1 MKTIRLHS
9 KGPEVTTL
17 CEILAGIGYPLLVSD
32 IFTTAVD
39 EAVKNFQRE
48 FNLVVDGIVGIK
60 TWSRLFEKNSQL
72 FEHNDKLLSEQ
83 DLIGFANE
91 YQVELACI
99 KAVNE
104 IESSGKGFLI
114 DSRPKILFEGHIFW
128 QELERRNIDPQEYV
142 QPETQDILYKKWT
155 KKYYQGGSREYDR
168 LDKAAALIPGLDLID
183 AAHASASWGV
193 FQIMGFNAIPIG
205 YDSVDSFV
213 CKMYQNEREHL
224 GAFGRFLKTNN
235 LIAALQNKDWDTFA
249 YRYNGEGYKANKY
262 DEKLARAYQKYT
274 TRS

>member
-1 MKTIRLHS
+1 MRTIQLHS

-17 CEILAGIGYPLLVSD
+17 CEILAGIGYPVLVSD
-32 IFTTAVD
+32 VFTTAVD

-60 TWSRLFEKNSQL
+60 TWSRLFEKNNQL
-72 FEHNDKLLSEQ
+72 FDHNDKLLSEQ
-83 DLIGFANE
+83 DLIDFANE

-142 QPETQDILYKKWT
+142 RPETQDILYKNWT

-168 LDKAAALIPGLDLID
+168 LAKAAALIPGLNLID
-183 AAHASASWGV
+183 AAHAAASWGV
-193 FQIMGFNAIPIG
+193 FQIMGCNAIPIG

-213 CKMYQNEREHL
+213 GKMYQNEREHL
-224 GAFGRFLKTNN
+224 NAFGCFLKTNN
-235 LIAALQNKDWDTFA
+235 LIVALRNKDWDTFA
-249 YRYNGEGYKANKY
+249 YRYNGKRYKVNKY
-262 DEKLARAYQKYT
+262 DEKLARAYQKY
-274 TRS
+274 SS